1 MIQVKVRLFAALRD
15 ELGTSELELEVGR
28 NGSCSEILAT
38 LEKEYEQVGP
48 ILQRSLVAVNG
59 FYAGRNTSLRPGDE
73 VAILPPVSG
82 G

>member
-15 ELGTSELELEVGR
+15 QVGTSELELEVER

-38 LEKEYEQVGP
+38 LEKEYEHVGP

-59 FYAGRNTSLRPGDE
+59 FYAGRNTGLSSGDE